1 MAVIRD
7 NIFVLGARGR
17 VGNLI
22 YRIRYGILE
31 FYSMP
36 KKKKKKPSPAQ
47 QAQRFLMKR
56 ANGFAKALKTN
67 ETMRLFYEEM
77 ARKRH
82 FTNAYHAAISHVL
95 TNPKILEVD
104 FSEYLAQSG
113 DSIRFKPTAW
123 DKVESVK
130 VTLKDAG
137 GETIESGWAQED
149 AKGWWKY
156 LVQNSHADTPAATV
170 VFEIHDDVSKT
181 KTVEMDIPA

>member
-31 FYSMP
+31 FYSLP
-36 KKKKKKPSPAQ
+36 KRKKKKPSPAQ
-47 QAQRFLMKR
+47 EAQRFLMKR
-56 ANGFAKALKTN
+56 AVGFAKGLKTN
-67 ETMRLFYEEM
+67 EAMRLFYEEM

-95 TNPKILEVD
+95 TNPSILDVD
-104 FSEYLAQSG
+104 FSEYLAQAE
-113 DSIRFKPTAW
+113 DSIRFKPAAW

-130 VTLKDAG
+130 VILKDAE
-137 GETIESGWAQED
+137 GEIIESGWAKSDTRDWWRYVVQASHED
-149 AKGWWKY
+149 R
-156 LVQNSHADTPAATV
+156 PAATV
-170 VFEIHDDVSKT
+170 VFEIHDDVPKM
-181 KTVEMDIPA
+181 KAVEKAIPA

>member
-31 FYSMP
+31 IYSMS
-36 KKKKKKPSPAQ
+36 KGKKKKPSPAQ
-47 QAQRFLMKR
+47 KAQRFLMKR
-56 ANGFAKALKTN
+56 AVAFAKGLKTN
-67 ETMRLFYEEM
+67 ETMRLFYEEI

-104 FSEYLAQSG
+104 FSEYLAEAG
-113 DSIRFKPTAW
+113 DSIRFKPKVW
-123 DKVESVK
+123 NKVEKIK
-130 VTLKDAG
+130 VTLKDVQ

-156 LVQNSHADTPAATV
+156 RVQVSHANTPAVTV
-170 VFEIHDDVSKT
+170 VFEIHDDVFHMKI
-181 KTVEMDIPA
+181 VEMAVPA